1 MNTAINYA
9 DLFLAEFSDEPG
21 ALKNN
26 IQEYPASSLSH
37 VLLLCHLK
45 KNNDPSFDEVAKQT
59 GIYLQNPYW
68 LQFQL
73 AFLSVKEEKDLKI
86 NLSVP
91 ESSPIDNLSELKISN
106 SGLPESDIES
116 SVAISDNS
124 DSINEGDRID
134 KEMLNSESEAIDT
147 ADGPE
152 NAADILSNDFISENI
167 ESDDTITTDEDSTD
181 KEEEF
186 SKEEIREELSNPEN
200 EPVSLNEGTADL
212 NLENNASLG
221 EQQNKENQAT
231 GFNTETNEAFTDS
244 TPASIEPVFDEKPQA
259 DENTESEKHNFEATE
274 EIKDE
279 GIKDEEYN
287 AGNPKEEDTSVSG
300 QNAELENDTGDD
312 EPVPFEPLHTVDYF
326 ASQGIKLNEDALAN
340 DQLGKQVKSFTAW
353 LKSMK
358 KLHPGQLPEQN
369 EVIEKLIQT
378 SSEASNQSANVLTE
392 AMAEVLVKQGKSEK
406 AIEMYQKLSLLNPS
420 KSAYFAAKIE
430 RIKSI

>member
-1 MNTAINYA
+1 
-9 DLFLAEFSDEPG
+9 
-21 ALKNN
+21 
-26 IQEYPASSLSH
+26 
-37 VLLLCHLK
+37 
-45 KNNDPSFDEVAKQT
+45 
-59 GIYLQNPYW
+59 
-68 LQFQL
+68 
-73 AFLSVKEEKDLKI
+73 
-86 NLSVP
+86 
-91 ESSPIDNLSELKISN
+91 
-106 SGLPESDIES
+106 
-116 SVAISDNS
+116 
-124 DSINEGDRID
+124 
-134 KEMLNSESEAIDT
+134 
-147 ADGPE
+147 
-152 NAADILSNDFISENI
+152 
-167 ESDDTITTDEDSTD
+167 STD

-212 NLENNASLG
+212 NSENNASLG
-221 EQQNKENQAT
+221 EQQNEENQAT

-279 GIKDEEYN
+279 QIKDEEYN

-326 ASQGIKLNEDALAN
+326 ASQGIKLSEDALAN

>member
-9 DLFLAEFSDEPG
+9 ELFLAEFSDEPG

-91 ESSPIDNLSELKISN
+91 ESSPTDNLSELKASN
-106 SGLPESDIES
+106 PGLPESDIES
-116 SVAISDNS
+116 SVGISDNS
-124 DSINEGDRID
+124 GSINEGDRND
-134 KEMLNSESEAIDT
+134 KEMLNPESEAIDT

-167 ESDDTITTDEDSTD
+167 ESDDTITDKDSTD

-186 SKEEIREELSNPEN
+186 FKEEIREELSNPED

-212 NLENNASLG
+212 NSENDASLG
-221 EQQNKENQAT
+221 EQQNEENQAT
-231 GFNTETNEAFTDS
+231 GFNAEPNEAFTDS
-244 TPASIEPVFDEKPQA
+244 IPAPIEPIFNEKPQA
-259 DENTESEKHNFEATE
+259 DENAESEKNNFEAPE
-274 EIKDE
+274 ERKDE
-279 GIKDEEYN
+279 KYEADN
-287 AGNPKEEDTSVSG
+287 TNNTNEDAPSVSG

-326 ASQGIKLNEDALAN
+326 ASQGIKLSEDALAN